1 MNNVKHPLTGFSEDE
16 QIEYLCVMASLMAA
30 DAHITDEEL
39 TRLREFCETLGISGL
54 GIGRI
59 LAAAEDPSAIDF
71 PAVFGRIART
81 DLRFA
86 LFADVIFMV
95 YADGMLAPPELSE
108 IHVIAARL
116 GISPHQMK
124 AISRYVAGVFAE
136 QSGNP
141 PRADGDCGRRDGETV
156 SLRPHSRPEMVNHGR
171 ALASADFQ
179 AVRRLGVAG

>member
-1 MNNVKHPLTGFSEDE
+1 MNNLKHPLTGFSEDE

-30 DAHITDEEL
+30 DARITDEEL

-59 LAAAEDPSAIDF
+59 LSAAEDSSVIDF

-86 LFADVIFMV
+86 LFADLIFMA

-116 GISPHQMK
+116 GISPDQMK
-124 AISRYVAGVFAE
+124 AVSRYVAGVFAE

-141 PRADGDCGRRDGETV
+141 ARADWRAESANALTEAGVPLSVMAIAGGAAAKPSRSARILG
-156 SLRPHSRPEMVNHGR
+156 LRW
-171 ALASADFQ
+171 
-179 AVRRLGVAG
+179 

>member
-1 MNNVKHPLTGFSEDE
+1 MNNLKHPLTGFSEDE

-30 DAHITDEEL
+30 DARITDEEL
-39 TRLREFCETLGISGL
+39 TRLREFCETLGIRGL

-59 LAAAEDPSAIDF
+59 LAAAEDPSVIDF

-86 LFADVIFMV
+86 LFADLIFMA

-116 GISPHQMK
+116 GISPDQMK
-124 AISRYVAGVFAE
+124 AVSRYVAGVFAE
-136 QSGNP
+136 QSGSP
-141 PRADGDCGRRDGETV
+141 TRADWRAESANALTEAGVPLSVMAIAGGAAAKPSRSARILG
-156 SLRPHSRPEMVNHGR
+156 LRW
-171 ALASADFQ
+171 
-179 AVRRLGVAG
+179 